1 MHIKHILKSKKT
13 AQVLIAIASLL
24 LIISS
29 LAPLFIQR

>member
-13 AQVLIAIASLL
+13 AQILIAIASVL

-29 LAPLFIQR
+29 IAPLFMR